1 MRLFVAI
8 CLNDAVRE
16 SLTAAIRQLQRQA
29 LQGQFTPSEN
39 LHLTLHFL
47 GETERVPAVCGA
59 MDSVACAPFGLT
71 VTGLGR
77 FRRTD
82 GDIVWAGIQ
91 ADDNLY
97 TLQQQLGTA
106 LRQQGF
112 TPESREYRPH
122 LTMGRQVVLQN
133 GWEST
138 RQIVLPPVTMSV
150 NRIHLMKSERVKGRM
165 AYTSLYE
172 RRLSDICS

>member
-1 MRLFVAI
+1 MRLFVAV

-16 SLTAAIRQLQRQA
+16 SLTAATRQLQRQA
-29 LQGQFTPSEN
+29 LRGQFPPPEN

-47 GETERVPAVCGA
+47 GETERIPAVCRA
-59 MDSVACAPFGLT
+59 IDSVACAPFGLT

-91 ADDNLY
+91 ADDGLY
-97 TLQQQLGTA
+97 TLQQQLGAA

-112 TPESREYRPH
+112 ALESREYRPH

-133 GWEST
+133 GWESAC
-138 RQIVLPPVTMSV
+138 QIVLPPMTMPVNSV
-150 NRIHLMKSERVKGRM
+150 HLMKSERVKGQM
-165 AYTSLYE
+165 VYTSLYE
-172 RRLSDICS
+172 RRLSDPCS